1 MVYGGPRQVG
11 RAIGRALLARL
22 IGRCEA
28 LGLPQRVAGSGDPG
42 HAGPI
47 GLRRTAG
54 FVQVGLLPAAG
65 FTFGFWMDGVLMQ
78 TRSGLARPPY
88 ATAASPLRVQK
99 KAALAGRP
107 SLGRKRPRKA
117 DSMARATMLRRTN

>member
-28 LGLPQRVAGSGDPG
+28 LGLPQRVAVIGDSR
-42 HAGPI
+42 HAASI

-54 FVQVGLLPAAG
+54 FVQVGLLPAVG
-65 FTFGFWMDGVLMQ
+65 FACGRWVDGVLMQ

-88 ATAASPLRVQK
+88 ATAASRPACKK

>member
-11 RAIGRALLARL
+11 RGIGRALLARL

-28 LGLPQRVAGSGDPG
+28 LGLPQRVGGIGDPG
-42 HAGPI
+42 HAASI

-65 FTFGFWMDGVLMQ
+65 FPCGRWVDGVPMQ

-88 ATAASPLRVQK
+88 ATAASRPACKKRPPLRGGQV
-99 KAALAGRP
+99 
-107 SLGRKRPRKA
+107 
-117 DSMARATMLRRTN
+117 

>member
-28 LGLPQRVAGSGDPG
+28 LGLPQRAAVIGDSR

-54 FVQVGLLPAAG
+54 FVQVGPLPAAG
-65 FTFGFWMDGVLMQ
+65 FACGRWVDGVLMQ

-88 ATAASPLRVQK
+88 ATAASRPACKKRPPLRGGQV
-99 KAALAGRP
+99 
-107 SLGRKRPRKA
+107 
-117 DSMARATMLRRTN
+117 